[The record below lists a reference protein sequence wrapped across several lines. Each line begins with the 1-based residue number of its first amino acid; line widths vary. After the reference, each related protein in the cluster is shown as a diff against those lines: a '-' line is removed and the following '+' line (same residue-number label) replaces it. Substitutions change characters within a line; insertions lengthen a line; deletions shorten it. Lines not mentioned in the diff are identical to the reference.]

1 MFRRLTMT
9 EATPAAMPDGEFHRL
24 LAKVFRLHGK
34 TVFGR
39 LAPYGITQGQPRL
52 LHYLLAHDGA
62 IQRDI
67 SSDNDLE
74 PATVSNILS
83 VMEKAGLVR
92 RGKDP
97 DDRRITR
104 IYITAKGRKA
114 YDRAEAAFRE
124 VEVSCFAGFSAAEK
138 AEFLGNLE
146 RLYDRL
152 RAESG
157 TR

>member
-1 MFRRLTMT
+1 MRTST
-9 EATPAAMPDGEFHRL
+9 PDGEFHRL

-52 LHYLLAHDGA
+52 LHYLLAHDGSS
-62 IQRDI
+62 QRDI
-67 SSDNDLE
+67 SADNDLE

-92 RGKDP
+92 RESDA

-104 IYITAKGRKA
+104 VFITAKGRKA
-114 YDRAEAAFRE
+114 YDRAEAAFRA
-124 VEVSCFAGFSAAEK
+124 VEDSCFSGFSPEEK
-138 AEFLGNLE
+138 AAFMDSLE
-146 RLYDRL
+146 RIYDRL
-152 RAESG
+152 RAEGG

>member
-1 MFRRLTMT
+1 MIRRLTIDGS
-9 EATPAAMPDGEFHRL
+9 ASGGEFHRL

-52 LHYLLAHDGA
+52 LHYLIAHDGA

-67 SSDNDLE
+67 SADNDLE

-92 RGKDP
+92 RGSDP

-104 IYITAKGRKA
+104 IFITAKGRRA

-124 VEVSCFAGFSAAEK
+124 VETSCFDGFSAAEK
-138 AEFLGNLE
+138 ADFMRCLE
-146 RLYDRL
+146 RIYDRL
-152 RAESG
+152 KAEG
-157 TR
+157 GNAG

>member
-1 MFRRLTMT
+1 MIRRLTINGSAS
-9 EATPAAMPDGEFHRL
+9 EGEFHRL

-67 SSDNDLE
+67 SADNDLE

-83 VMEKAGLVR
+83 VMEKAGFVR
-92 RGKDP
+92 RESDP
-97 DDRRITR
+97 ADRRIAR
-104 IYITAKGRKA
+104 IFITAKGRKA
-114 YDRAEAAFRE
+114 YDRAEEAFRE
-124 VEVSCFAGFSAAEK
+124 EEAACFAGFTREEKGEFMSYLGRIYDGLK
-138 AEFLGNLE
+138 AEGAV
-146 RLYDRL
+146 R
-152 RAESG
+152 
-157 TR
+157 